1 MAESEEELKNLLM
14 RVKEE
19 SETAGL
25 MLCFH
30 DCSHEIRRH
39 TFASWKESYDRPREH
54 FKKQRKVHIVKAMVF
69 PVVMYGR
76 ESWIIKKAEH

>member
-39 TFASWKESYDRPREH
+39 LILGRNGMRNSILKSKDITWPI
-54 FKKQRKVHIVKAMVF
+54 KVCIDKAMVL
-69 PVVMYGR
+69 PLIMYR
-76 ESWIIKKAEH
+76 YES

>member
-39 TFASWKESYDRPREH
+39 LILG
-54 FKKQRKVHIVKAMVF
+54 RKGMTNSILKSKDITWLIKVCIVKAMVL
-69 PVVMYGR
+69 PVIMYR
-76 ESWIIKKAEH
+76 YES

>member
-39 TFASWKESYDRPREH
+39 LILG
-54 FKKQRKVHIVKAMVF
+54 RKGMTNSILKSKDITWPIKVCIDKAMVL
-69 PVVMYGR
+69 PLIMYR
-76 ESWIIKKAEH
+76 YES